1 MYVICSDKRDDDY
14 DGEDDD
20 KEDEPKIAPL
30 TCDKNLLVPYTQCS
44 ARYTFDRFIV
54 TCAWKDIRLFTST
67 INCALLF
74 VVAWMPLVFV
84 FFVVF
89 NTFLYY
95 L

>member
-20 KEDEPKIAPL
+20 KEDEPQIAPL

-44 ARYTFDRFIV
+44 ARYTFDRLIV
-54 TCAWKDIRLFTST
+54 SCAWKDMRWFTS
-67 INCALLF
+67 IIYSSLLHGCHLF
-74 VVAWMPLVFV
+74 SYC
-84 FFVVF
+84 FVVF
-89 NTFLYY
+89 DTFLYY